1 MLLWA
6 VWHLNNVSSN
16 PWAWGFFFKFF
27 FACAFLFNWR
37 ICFLYL
43 CIFPFF
49 PHQCFLVFSVE
60 VGAYSQLN
68 VFLIV
73 VTTWMNTENTR
84 EVKYTKH
91 RKTNI
96 IGSCSPEQYRTD
108 DLIGVE
114 SGVVVTRSWAVGQG
128 GEVKTSKR
136 RCWPTGTKLVRIT
149 CSPAIPQ

>member
-1 MLLWA
+1 MSLR
-6 VWHLNNVSSN
+6 VFFN
-16 PWAWGFFFKFF
+16 FFFLLVHFYLTEESVSF
-27 FACAFLFNWR
+27 ICVFFLFS
-37 ICFLYL
+37 
-43 CIFPFF
+43 

-108 DLIGVE
+108 DLIVVE
-114 SGVVVTRSWAVGQG
+114 GGVVVTRS
-128 GEVKTSKR
+128 
-136 RCWPTGTKLVRIT
+136 
-149 CSPAIPQ
+149 